1 MRAVPVPAAQK
12 EVLMSALSSFVSPAV
27 RRILVLAAVL
37 SCLSLFGCNKECDKC
52 TSDADCASSKDAPV
66 CRRFSN
72 GDMRCG
78 SGLGATTCRIP

>member
-1 MRAVPVPAAQK
+1 
-12 EVLMSALSSFVSPAV
+12 MSAYSSLTSQRA
-27 RRILVLAAVL
+27 RRILALAVL
-37 SCLSLFGCNKECDKC
+37 SSLSLFGCTKECDKC
-52 TSDADCASSKDAPV
+52 TSDADCADSKDTPV